1 MAKKYIFENN
11 KLVETEADKAQVYLY
26 TSPNLEEQKYL
37 TDTFSIDEH
46 TLASS
51 MDPEE
56 IARLEFEPT
65 HAAMIF
71 KRPKNYSGKDQLEF
85 KVASMGMFLYEDKL
99 VIVLAEDIP
108 LFVGKRFNN
117 VSTVQDVFLRL
128 IYNAIAHYL
137 EHLRVITLISEEI
150 EDKMTD
156 SMDNKYLL
164 NLLSLEKSLVYYVN
178 AITSNGFMFSRALS
192 LGSRLW
198 LSETQKE
205 VLEDIIVENN
215 QCQKQAEID
224 SNILSLLIEARANV
238 INNNL
243 NILIKKLTTI
253 TICLMF
259 PSFIVSLFSMNV
271 GIPLAEI
278 TGAFWIIC
286 ALAALSV
293 IGIIAFWKY
302 KKW

>member
-1 MAKKYIFENN
+1 MSKKYTFENN
-11 KLVETEADKAQVYLY
+11 KLVETEADNAAVYLY
-26 TSPNLEEQKYL
+26 TSPSLEEQKYL
-37 TDTFSIDEH
+37 VDHFKIDEH

-56 IARLEFEPT
+56 IARIEFEPN

-99 VIVLAEDIP
+99 VVVLSEDIP
-108 LFVGKRFNN
+108 LFVGKRFAN
-117 VSTVQDVFLRL
+117 VTSPQEVFLKI

-150 EDKMTD
+150 EDKMTE

-178 AITSNGFMFSRALS
+178 AITSNGFVFNRVLS
-192 LGSRLW
+192 LAPRLW
-198 LSETQKE
+198 LNETQKE

-224 SNILSLLIEARANV
+224 YDILALLIEARANV

-271 GIPLAEI
+271 GIPLAEHAH
-278 TGAFWIIC
+278 AFWIIC
-286 ALAALSV
+286 SLAALSV